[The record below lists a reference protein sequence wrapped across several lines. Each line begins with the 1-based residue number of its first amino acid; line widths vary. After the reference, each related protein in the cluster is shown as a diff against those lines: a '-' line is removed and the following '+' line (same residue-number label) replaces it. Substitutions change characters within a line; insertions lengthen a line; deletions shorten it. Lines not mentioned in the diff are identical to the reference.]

1 MGHGRTVFRF
11 LLFGALGAL
20 LVAFG
25 ARLSKEI
32 LNRPGREGRVTRK
45 DVERA
50 REVADAYDSEFIEL
64 DRTVLPGISIRA

>member
-1 MGHGRTVFRF
+1 MGRRTVFRF
-11 LLFGALGAL
+11 LLFGALSAL
-20 LVAFG
+20 LVALG

-32 LNRPGREGRVTRK
+32 LNRRGREGRVTDN

-64 DRTVLPGISIRA
+64 DRTVLPGISFRS